1 MSGQDW
7 FEKDFYKVLGVDKD
21 ADTAA
26 IKKAYRKLARKY
38 HPDQNQGDSGAE
50 ERFKQISEAYSVLSD
65 ADKRKQY
72 DAIRAMAGGGARF
85 SAGSGGFEDLFSGMF
100 SGGGGAGGAQ
110 FSAAGFED
118 ILSGLF
124 GGGRGGRGGARAGN
138 PFGGQASFDGQGPFA
153 GASQDGSF
161 AGGPFGGGAFNG
173 QNFAGDPRFSSAP
186 RPAKGSDLKA
196 SASLSFR
203 QALKGTEIRLTV
215 GGSTVTARV
224 PAGVKDGQKIRLA
237 GKGRPGTNGGAAG
250 DLVVTVNVA
259 PHPVFRRDGDN
270 LRMTLPVTIAEATLG
285 GALEVPLLDGSTVTV
300 KVPAGTSSG
309 AVLRVRGKGVS
320 TAKTTGDLLVELQMV
335 APSALS
341 DEAMAALRAY
351 AEATSDFD
359 PRAGLSDSIAKV

>member
-1 MSGQDW
+1 MSGHDW
-7 FEKDFYKVLGVDKD
+7 FEKDFYTALGVDKD

-38 HPDQNQGDSGAE
+38 HPDQNKGDPGAE
-50 ERFKQISEAYSVLSD
+50 ERFKEISEAYSVLSD
-65 ADKRKQY
+65 PEQRKQY

-85 SAGSGGFEDLFSGMF
+85 SAGSGGFEDLFGGMF

-110 FSAAGFED
+110 FSGTGFED
-118 ILSGLF
+118 ILSDLF
-124 GGGRGGRGGARAGN
+124 GGGRGGRAGG
-138 PFGGQASFDGQGPFA
+138 PFGGRASYDSHGPFA
-153 GASQDGSF
+153 GASQDGGF
-161 AGGPFGGGAFNG
+161 GGGPFGGGTFNG

-186 RPAKGSDLKA
+186 RPTKGSDLKA
-196 SASLSFR
+196 AASLSFR

-270 LRMTLPVTIAEATLG
+270 LRMTLPITITEATLG

-309 AVLRVRGKGVS
+309 AVLRVRGKGVT
-320 TAKTTGDLLVELQMV
+320 TAKSTGDLLVELQMV
-335 APSALS
+335 APSDLS
-341 DEAMAALRAY
+341 DQARAALQAY
-351 AEATSDFD
+351 AEATADFD

>member
-26 IKKAYRKLARKY
+26 IKKAYRKLARKH
-38 HPDQNQGDSGAE
+38 HPDQNQGDPKAE

-65 ADKRKQY
+65 AEQRKQY

-85 SAGSGGFEDLFSGMF
+85 SAGSGGFEDLFGGMF
-100 SGGGGAGGAQ
+100 AGSGGGGTQ

-124 GGGRGGRGGARAGN
+124 GGGRGAGARSAGPQGGPSPFGAQG
-138 PFGGQASFDGQGPFA
+138 PFGGASREGTFG
-153 GASQDGSF
+153 
-161 AGGPFGGGAFNG
+161 GGPFSGGAFNG

-186 RPAKGSDLKA
+186 RPTKGADLKA
-196 SASLSFR
+196 SASLTFR

-237 GKGRPGTNGGAAG
+237 GKGRPGTHGGAAG

-309 AVLRVRGKGVS
+309 AVLRVRGKGVT
-320 TAKTTGDLLVELQMV
+320 TAKVTGDLLVELQMV
-335 APSALS
+335 APSSLS
-341 DEAMAALRAY
+341 GEAQEALRAY
-351 AEATSDFD
+351 AEATADFE
-359 PRAGLSDSIAKV
+359 PRAGLNDSIAQG